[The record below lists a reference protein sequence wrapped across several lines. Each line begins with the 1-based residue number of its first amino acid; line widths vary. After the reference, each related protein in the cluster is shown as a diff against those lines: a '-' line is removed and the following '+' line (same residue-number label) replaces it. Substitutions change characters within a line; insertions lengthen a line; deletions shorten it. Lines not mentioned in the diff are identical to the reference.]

1 MALSGVSNVFFVFYS
16 AAMLAKFGT
25 LCSEQPEAVPRHAP
39 TMDTEVR
46 QPPVSKTSVHFPEVH
61 PDASQL
67 NRYIFQGNVLH
78 GTGDQVK
85 HWMVI
90 FCTDWHEKCKGL
102 VPSYELL
109 GAQWEEK
116 LNAGDI
122 FQSSVRF
129 AKVDCATDKE
139 LCNSQGIEDYPTVTH
154 YQHGKA
160 IGTWAGGAPGL
171 VRWVKQ
177 ELTNQ
182 KRPKSPPGSAP
193 RRLQA
198 AQEPKRSEGA
208 IRAGQGVIGFSAHVP
223 ATSCGAAQS
232 EVFHEQLSHPS
243 PAPPERQA
251 FTMVTGFFLILI
263 VGIGHVST
271 PQLLGPRQRPPH
283 SRSPPDATAGAGIVA
298 HSHAR
303 VSADARPAIEGR
315 EALRQCIPEERV
327 SEHQR
332 FEL

>member
-25 LCSEQPEAVPRHAP
+25 LGSEQPEAVPRHAP
-39 TMDTEVR
+39 TMDMEVR
-46 QPPVSKTSVHFPEVH
+46 QPPVVKTSVHFPEVH

-102 VPSYELL
+102 VPSFELL

-160 IGTWAGGAPGL
+160 IGTWTGGAPGL

-182 KRPKSPPGSAP
+182 KKPKSSPSSAP

-198 AQEPKRSEGA
+198 DREPKRSEDA
-208 IRAGQGVIGFSAHVP
+208 IRAGQGVLGVSAHVP

-232 EVFHEQLSHPS
+232 EAFHEQLSHPS
-243 PAPPERQA
+243 SAPPERQI
-251 FTMVTGFFLILI
+251 FTTVIGFFLILI
-263 VGIGHVST
+263 VGIGHIST
-271 PQLLGPRQRPPH
+271 PQLLGPRQRPAD
-283 SRSPPDATAGAGIVA
+283 SRSTPDDSVRAGMNA
-298 HSHAR
+298 HSPAL

-315 EALRQCIPEERV
+315 EAFRECIPEELA
-327 SEHQR
+327 SER
-332 FEL
+332 